1 MKRANILLLSLT
13 LTTLAISS
21 NVFLPSF
28 CKEVSDTANEM
39 TTSLKDPAKI
49 KQKKA
54 EQEKADNKMIEGM
67 NEIPGVEVD
76 KDAFKEKKGFSIGD
90 LNPFKWVFKPVTD
103 MQEKVVHLEK
113 QIMRLE
119 GPIASLH
126 KPIVDVRGNMVEVQE
141 QMEGVSGDMSSV
153 EKRLAHI
160 EQQLDKM
167 YPPVSDL
174 KGPIQ
179 DLAEPITGL
188 REQLNIILIAIY
200 AVGFLVCFGTPVAAL
215 FAYRYRFQIM
225 KKLGGSKNAS
235 KMEEE
240 TSRSPAQVRMRRNE
254 PASQT

>member
-1 MKRANILLLSLT
+1 MKRANILLLSAT
-13 LTTLAISS
+13 LTTLVLSLD
-21 NVFLPSF
+21 FLSPVF
-28 CKEVSDTANEM
+28 CKEVKDTANEM
-39 TTSLKDPAKI
+39 TTSLKDPGKI
-49 KQKKA
+49 EQKKE
-54 EQEKADNKMIEGM
+54 EQEKADNEMIEGI

-76 KDAFKEKKGFSIGD
+76 KDAFKEKKGFSLGD

-103 MQEKVVHLEK
+103 IQEKVVHLEK

-126 KPIVDVRGNMVEVQE
+126 KPMVDVRGSMTQVQE
-141 QMEGVSGDMSSV
+141 QMVGVSGDMSSV

-160 EQQLDKM
+160 EEQLDKM

-174 KGPIQ
+174 KAPIE

-235 KMEEE
+235 EMEEE
-240 TSRSPAQVRMRRNE
+240 TSRSPEQVRKRRNQ
-254 PASQT
+254 PATQT